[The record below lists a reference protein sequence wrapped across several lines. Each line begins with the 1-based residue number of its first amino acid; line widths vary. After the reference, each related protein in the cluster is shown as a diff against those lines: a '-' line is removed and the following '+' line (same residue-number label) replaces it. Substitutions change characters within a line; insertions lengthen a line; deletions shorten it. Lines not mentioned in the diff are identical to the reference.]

1 MGIPLRVLIVED
13 SEDDSALILRELKR
27 GGYETDFKR
36 VDTRG
41 ALQSALSLQDW
52 DLVISDFSMPVF
64 SGTDA
69 LNLVRTMGSD
79 APFIFVSGTMGEDT
93 AVAALK
99 NGAQD
104 YLVKTNLKRLVPAVQ
119 RELREAED
127 RRERKRLEQ
136 HVQQLQKFEAIGRL
150 AGGVAH
156 DFNNTIGAI
165 LGWAELGC
173 EGAREGSR
181 SRDRFEK
188 IRDQAV
194 WAGKLTSQLLT
205 FARRQVLQPSGVN
218 LNSLIDDCMKLLYRV
233 IGAHFEIRVIKD
245 PELEITLVD
254 PTQVEQA
261 LMNLCLNARDAMPEG
276 GTLTIETQNVGIDEE
291 YCRQHPSGKPG
302 RYVMLSVSDTGVG
315 MDKATLDRVFEPFFT
330 TKEMGRGTGLGL
342 ATVYGAV
349 KQHDGFIYGY
359 SEPGSGT
366 VFRLYFPVLVGSAG
380 PRDIPREEPLQK
392 GTETILVV
400 DDYDALRETTC
411 EMLLSLGYEV
421 ISAKDGAEAIRLFQ
435 ENVEKIDLV
444 LLDVVLP
451 LQSGP
456 EVYSQIS
463 SIRPGTKA
471 IFASGYSAENSLL
484 NSALQKGSRILQ
496 KPFSLRSLSQ
506 AIRDALARESAM
518 E

>member
-1 MGIPLRVLIVED
+1 MGVPLRVLFIED
-13 SEDDSALILRELKR
+13 SEDDTALIVRELKQA
-27 GGYETDFKR
+27 GYIPDFKR
-36 VDTRG
+36 VD
-41 ALQSALSLQDW
+41 SPDSLKSVLAAGEW
-52 DLVISDFSMPVF
+52 DLVISDFSMPLF

-69 LNLVRTMGSD
+69 LKLVRTMGSD

-99 NGAQD
+99 DGAQD

-150 AGGVAH
+150 AGGIAH
-156 DFNNTIGAI
+156 DFNNTIGAVM
-165 LGWAELGC
+165 GWAEMGC
-173 EGAREGSR
+173 DETQPGSR
-181 SRDRFEK
+181 LRDRFEK

-205 FARRQVLQPSGVN
+205 FARRQVLQPRGVN
-218 LNSLIDDCMKLLYRV
+218 LNTLINEGMKLLHRIIGEHLEVRV
-233 IGAHFEIRVIKD
+233 LTHPKL
-245 PELEITLVD
+245 ELTLVD

-276 GTLTIETQNVGIDEE
+276 GILTIETQNVEIGEE
-291 YCRQHPSGKPG
+291 YCRHHPSGKPG

-315 MDKATLDRVFEPFFT
+315 MDKETLDQVFEPFFT
-330 TKEMGRGTGLGL
+330 TKELGRGTGLGL

-349 KQHDGFIYGY
+349 KQHEGFIYAY

-366 VFRLYFPVLVGSAG
+366 VFRLYFPVLVGAAE
-380 PRDIPREEPLQK
+380 PREIQVEEPPQK
-392 GTETILVV
+392 GTGTVLLA
-400 DDYDALRETTC
+400 DDYEGIRESTR
-411 EMLLSLGYEV
+411 EMLLALGYEV
-421 ISAKDGAEAIRLFQ
+421 IAARDGLEAVQLFKKNADQ
-435 ENVEKIDLV
+435 IDLV

-451 LQSGP
+451 SHSGP
-456 EVYSQIS
+456 EVYSQICA
-463 SIRPGTKA
+463 IRPGTKV
-471 IFASGYSAENSLL
+471 IFASGYTAENTLL
-484 NSALQKGSRILQ
+484 KSAIQKGITVLQ
-496 KPFSLRSLSQ
+496 KPFSMSSLSR
-506 AIRDALARESAM
+506 AIRDVLARKSPE

>member
-1 MGIPLRVLIVED
+1 MGVPLRVLLVED
-13 SEDDSALILRELKR
+13 SEDDTALIVRELKR
-27 GGYETDFKR
+27 AGYDTDFKR
-36 VDTRG
+36 VDSHD
-41 ALQSALSLQDW
+41 ALKSVLALQDW
-52 DLVISDFSMPVF
+52 DLVISDFSMPQF

-69 LNLVRTMGSD
+69 LKLVRTMGSD

-99 NGAQD
+99 EGAQD

-119 RELREAED
+119 RELREAEE

-150 AGGVAH
+150 AGGIAH
-156 DFNNTIGAI
+156 DFNNTIGAVM
-165 LGWAELGC
+165 GWAEMGC
-173 EGAREGSR
+173 DETKPGTRLHE
-181 SRDRFEK
+181 RFER

-205 FARRQVLQPSGVN
+205 FARRQVLQPREVN
-218 LNSLIDDCMKLLYRV
+218 LNTLIDEGMKLLQRIIGEHLEVRV
-233 IGAHFEIRVIKD
+233 LTD
-245 PELEITLVD
+245 PSLKLTLVD

-276 GTLTIETQNVGIDEE
+276 GTLTIETQNVEIGEE
-291 YCRQHPSGKPG
+291 YCRHHPSGKPG

-349 KQHDGFIYGY
+349 KQHEGFIYAY

-366 VFRLYFPVLVGSAG
+366 VFRLYFPVLIGAAA
-380 PRDIPREEPLQK
+380 PRVIQVEEPPQK
-392 GTETILVV
+392 GTGTILLA
-400 DDYDALRETTC
+400 DDYEGIRESTR
-411 EMLLSLGYEV
+411 EMLLALGYEV
-421 ISAKDGAEAIRLFQ
+421 ITARDGAEAIQLFKL
-435 ENVEKIDLV
+435 NADRIDMV

-451 LQSGP
+451 SYSGP

-463 SIRPGTKA
+463 AIRTGTKV
-471 IFASGYSAENSLL
+471 IFASGYTAENALL
-484 NSALQKGSRILQ
+484 KSAIQKGTIVLQ
-496 KPFSLRSLSQ
+496 KPFSMSRLSR
-506 AIRDALARESAM
+506 AIRDVLGRGAH
-518 E
+518 